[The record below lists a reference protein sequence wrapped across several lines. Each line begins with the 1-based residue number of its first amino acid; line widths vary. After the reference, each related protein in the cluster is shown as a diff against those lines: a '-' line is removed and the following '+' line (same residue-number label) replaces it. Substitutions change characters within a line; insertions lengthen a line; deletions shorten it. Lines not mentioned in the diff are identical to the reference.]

1 MEPHQLTHRVKKM
14 LEAIAS
20 CRYRTEV
27 DIPGILLD
35 GEPFSNGGEWAV
47 GAGEH
52 WATFTFRVTVPD
64 DFTGRPTLIFYRLQ
78 KEVPQFLVSVNGVL
92 DQALDRG
99 RHTLALS
106 EKAVPGETFDISI
119 EAYSVTARDERPCL
133 RIMLADE
140 MEEVSGLWYDINVPY
155 ESLQFLP
162 EGCRERETT
171 LYTLSDA
178 LNLLDLRQPFSD
190 AFFSSVADA
199 RAFMKTEYY
208 DKLPEQGEAVADC
221 IGHSHID
228 VAWKWDLEQTRHK
241 TLRTFSTMLKLM
253 ERYPEFR
260 FMTSQ
265 PQLLQFVKEDSP
277 ELYARIKEAIEA
289 GKWEPEGGMW
299 VEADCNIS
307 SGEALVRQFLYGN
320 EFYDDEFGLP
330 SKILWL
336 PDVFGYSAA
345 LPQIIKKSGM
355 DYFMTSK
362 LSWSEFNCYPYD
374 TFMWKGIDGTEVLT
388 HFTPSTDYN
397 AGTARPATPHF
408 TTYNS
413 VLSPNH
419 IKGGWRRFQQK
430 GVDDH
435 FLVCFGDGDGGGGVT
450 EEMLENARRMQRSVA
465 GSPTVRQIFPTE
477 FFAELEKRVA
487 GNKRLPKWSGE
498 LYLEYHRGTYTAQG
512 KNKRFNRKAELALR
526 DLEYLLTR
534 AENEKG
540 MPYPQD
546 ELRELWRTVLLLQF
560 HDILPGSSIHK
571 VYEDSDKLYADV
583 FARIDVLKRA
593 AEAALYADARGDIC
607 LINTLSAAR
616 DDVVRFEGP
625 EGVCALIAAD
635 GTRYPV
641 QRYGDAYIAYVKGLP
656 AFSDTSFRF
665 AFGPEDVPKV
675 KADRDGFETPF
686 FKGTFDSAM
695 RITGLWDK
703 DEDRQL
709 VRPGMPLNDIVYYE
723 NRPHNYD
730 AWDVNIYYDER
741 SWPVDDVKSVELV
754 SNGPVAAVLRVTR
767 AVSESV
773 ITQDILF
780 YHDIKRI
787 DFVSDIDW
795 KEKHSLLKAHFP
807 VDVFATQA
815 QFDIQYGNVTRAIH
829 RNTSWDCARFEVCA
843 HKWADMSE
851 AEYGTAILTDCKYG
865 YSADENGLALSLL
878 KSSVFPDETADQCRH
893 LFSYA
898 FMPHSGSWRE
908 ADVPGEAYRFNIPVL
923 AVPGTGKE
931 PEESVSL
938 VSVDKPN
945 IVIESVKKALHG
957 EGTII
962 RLYEDY
968 GAREN
973 TVLTFA
979 RAPKK
984 VLLTSMME
992 KDEAD
997 ITPDGN
1003 ELALTVKP
1011 YEIVTLRV
1019 IW

>member
-155 ESLQFLP
+155 ESLQFQP

-320 EFYDDEFGLP
+320 EFYDDEFGRP

-355 DYFMTSK
+355 EYFMTSK

-419 IKGGWRRFQQK
+419 IKGGWKRFQQK

-540 MPYPQD
+540 MLYPQD

-665 AFGPEDVPKV
+665 AFGPEDAPKV

-686 FKGTFDSAM
+686 FKGMFDSAM

-723 NRPHNYD
+723 NRPHRYD

-923 AVPGTGKE
+923 AVPGMGKE

-992 KDEAD
+992 KDETD

>member
-1 MEPHQLTHRVKKM
+1 MEPHQLTYRVKKM

-20 CRYRTEV
+20 CRYRTET
-27 DIPGILLD
+27 DIPGMLLD
-35 GEPFSNGGEWAV
+35 GEPFVNGGQWAV

-52 WATFTFRVTVPD
+52 WSTFTFRVTVPE
-64 DFTGRPTLIFYRLQ
+64 DFTGRPVLIFYRLQ

-99 RHTLALS
+99 RHTLPLG
-106 EKAVPGETFDISI
+106 ERAVPGETFDISI
-119 EAYSVTARDERPCL
+119 EAYSVTHGDERPCL
-133 RIMLADE
+133 RVMLADE
-140 MEEVSGLWYDINVPY
+140 MEEVAGLWYDINVPY

-162 EGCRERETT
+162 EGSRERELT

-178 LNLLDLRQPFSD
+178 LNLLDLRQPFTD

-320 EFYDDEFGLP
+320 EFYDEEFGRP

-397 AGTARPATPHF
+397 AGIANPATPHY

-430 GVDDH
+430 GVDNH
-435 FLVCFGDGDGGGGVT
+435 YLVCFGDGDGGGGVT

-625 EGVCALIAAD
+625 EGVCALIGPD

-641 QRYGDAYIAYVKGLP
+641 QRYGDAYIAFVKDLP
-656 AFSDTSFRF
+656 AFSDTAFRF
-665 AFGPEDVPKV
+665 EFGPEDAPAVE
-675 KADRDGFETPF
+675 ASREGFETPF

-723 NRPHNYD
+723 NRPHRYD

-754 SNGPVAAVLRVTR
+754 SNGPVAAVLRVTK

-787 DFVSDIDW
+787 DFVSDVDW
-795 KEKHSLLKAHFP
+795 KEKHGLLKAHFP
-807 VDVFATQA
+807 ADVFATQA

-843 HKWADMSE
+843 HKWADVSE
-851 AEYGTAILTDCKYG
+851 AAYGTAMITDCKYG
-865 YSADENGLALSLL
+865 YSADENGLALSML
-878 KSSVFPDETADQCRH
+878 KSSTFPDETADQCRH

-923 AVPGTGKE
+923 TVPGTGKA
-931 PEESVSL
+931 PAESVPFISA
-938 VSVDKPN
+938 DKPN
-945 IVIESVKKALHG
+945 IVIEAVKKALHG
-957 EGTII
+957 EGSIL

-973 TVLTFA
+973 AVLTFG

-984 VLLTSMME
+984 VFLTNMME
-992 KDEAD
+992 KDEAEL
-997 ITPDGN
+997 TLEGN
-1003 ELALTVKP
+1003 ELFLTVKP